1 MSDYR
6 GRFAPS
12 PTGPLHFGS
21 LVAALGSFLQ
31 ARARGGRWLVRME
44 DLDLPRNAPGAA
56 DAILRTLEAHRLLW
70 DEEVAYQSTLTERY
84 GAALERLT
92 SQGLVYPC
100 ACTRKELG
108 DSVIAVDGAAIYPGT
123 CRGGL
128 PPGRVARAL
137 RLRVHGDVSVADRIQ
152 PPLVQ
157 RLEQEVGDFV
167 LRRADSVYAYQLA
180 VVVDDAAQGITEVV
194 RGADLFL
201 STPRQIFLQAALG
214 LPRLGYAHLPLAL
227 DLRGGKLS
235 KQTLADPLVD
245 SRPVD
250 NLIEALRFLGQSPPR
265 RDDVRT
271 PDELLAWA
279 APHWDMARVPRER
292 GLTWRRGA

>member
-1 MSDYR
+1 
-6 GRFAPS
+6 
-12 PTGPLHFGS
+12 
-21 LVAALGSFLQ
+21 
-31 ARARGGRWLVRME
+31 ME

-180 VVVDDAAQGITEVV
+180 VVVDDAAQGITDVV
-194 RGADLFL
+194 RGADLADN
-201 STPRQIFLQAALG
+201 TPRQIHLQRLLG
-214 LPRLGYAHLPLAL
+214 LASPSYLHTPLVLGA
-227 DLRGGKLS
+227 DGQKLS
-235 KQTLADPLVD
+235 KQNGGRAIDTTRPLDSLRAASQVLGLQASASSVADLLE
-245 SRPVD
+245 RGAAEWRARWPVSAT
-250 NLIEALRFLGQSPPR
+250 EPTP
-265 RDDVRT
+265 
-271 PDELLAWA
+271 PDEVA
-279 APHWDMARVPRER
+279 
-292 GLTWRRGA
+292 